1 MTFDVVEVGGD
12 ALPYKDVALKML
24 QKARK
29 NVEIFTLH
37 KAVGILGGF
46 VKNSFMISTGK
57 TCLTVKHT
65 DNGISFCHFLDLN

>member
-12 ALPYKDVALKML
+12 ALPHKDVALKML

-37 KAVGILGGF
+37 KAVGSLGGF
-46 VKNSFMISTGK
+46 LKNSFVISTGQ

-65 DNGISFCHFLDLN
+65 DKGILFCHFLDLH

>member
-37 KAVGILGGF
+37 KAVGILGRV
-46 VKNSFMISTGK
+46 VKNSFMIPV
-57 TCLTVKHT
+57 LQ
-65 DNGISFCHFLDLN
+65 

>member
-1 MTFDVVEVGGD
+1 MTFDVVEVGSD
-12 ALPYKDVALKML
+12 ALPHKDVALKML

-37 KAVGILGGF
+37 KGVGILGGF
-46 VKNSFMISTGK
+46 VKNSFM

-65 DNGISFCHFLDLN
+65 DKGIRFCHVLDLN

>member
-29 NVEIFTLH
+29 KCGN
-37 KAVGILGGF
+37 KAVGILGLF
-46 VKNSFMISTGK
+46 VKNSFMISIGQ

-65 DNGISFCHFLDLN
+65 DKGIRFCHFLDLNW